1 MLHFMSAVNMCNN
14 LKGKQF
20 EAELTGCRIVDSYHD
35 ITKFGEVGL
44 PFNYIPIK
52 WLRAIGEKLK
62 SFKQIA
68 LSAQVRFVEVVPFVL
83 KLLLKPF
90 DMNDVISLIFKS
102 SCSHWKAK
110 VEEIKKLKKLNK
122 WLQTGRC
129 SDQLLD
135 MGLTGNLSTGVFVY
149 HNKYFWHWEW
159 Q

>member
-1 MLHFMSAVNMCNN
+1 MSAVNMCNN

-44 PFNYIPIK
+44 PFNYIHIK

-102 SCSHWKAK
+102 SCSH
-110 VEEIKKLKKLNK
+110 
-122 WLQTGRC
+122 
-129 SDQLLD
+129 
-135 MGLTGNLSTGVFVY
+135 
-149 HNKYFWHWEW
+149 
-159 Q
+159 

>member
-1 MLHFMSAVNMCNN
+1 MSAVNMCNN

-20 EAELTGCRIVDSYHD
+20 EAELTGCQIVDSYYD
-35 ITKFGEVGL
+35 ITKFGEVAGL
-44 PFNYIPIK
+44 PFNYIHIK

-102 SCSHWKAK
+102 SCSH
-110 VEEIKKLKKLNK
+110 
-122 WLQTGRC
+122 
-129 SDQLLD
+129 
-135 MGLTGNLSTGVFVY
+135 
-149 HNKYFWHWEW
+149 
-159 Q
+159 